1 MWPKHRS
8 LMWMGIAFVSLCV
21 AIALQMLWRPASLLL
36 YVAAFSVS
44 YLLGFTCLGQ
54 ALACRMRVRFH
65 TSAAIAVC
73 ALCMAMQIWCTV
85 VDTSLSAR
93 VYIINSASMVI
104 FSLPLLYWRSMRIHS
119 IFDQALRWLFVLYII
134 SSVVRLVLLLPQS
147 QVSLPEH
154 FTQTWYWLGVHVL
167 CMALGMLGASAMFF
181 AVLGDV
187 LEELRTD
194 SNMDALTEVLNR
206 RGWNA
211 RVQKLQQQESA
222 DTARSYALLLVDL
235 DHFKRINDSLG
246 HAVGDRVL
254 MQTARLLKR
263 QVRGQ
268 DLVCRHGG
276 EEFVVLLVGAT
287 LHIAQQV
294 AECICKQMQALD
306 LPMLKGQI
314 VTMSIGVAA
323 LQSLQPADMAQAME
337 MADQQLY
344 VAKRE
349 GRNRV
354 AVQPLEKEELPAQV

>member
-1 MWPKHRS
+1 M
-8 LMWMGIAFVSLCV
+8 
-21 AIALQMLWRPASLLL
+21 
-36 YVAAFSVS
+36 
-44 YLLGFTCLGQ
+44 
-54 ALACRMRVRFH
+54 
-65 TSAAIAVC
+65 
-73 ALCMAMQIWCTV
+73 

-167 CMALGMLGASAMFF
+167 CMALGMLGASAIFF

-211 RVQKLQQQESA
+211 REQKLQQQESA
-222 DTARSYALLLVDL
+222 DTGRSYALLLVDL

-294 AECICKQMQALD
+294 AERICKQMQALD

-337 MADQQLY
+337 MA
-344 VAKRE
+344 
-349 GRNRV
+349 
-354 AVQPLEKEELPAQV
+354 